1 MARRLDVARPCRQ
14 LKWPHGITPQ
24 WHQRMTNRLQVIE
37 EYV

>member
-1 MARRLDVARPCRQ
+1 
-14 LKWPHGITPQ
+14 LKWPHGITPL